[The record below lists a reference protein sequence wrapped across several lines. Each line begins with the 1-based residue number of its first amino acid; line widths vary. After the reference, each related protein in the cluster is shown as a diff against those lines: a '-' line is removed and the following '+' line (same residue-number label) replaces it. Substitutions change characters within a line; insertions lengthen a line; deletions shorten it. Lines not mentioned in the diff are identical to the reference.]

1 MAVVFLW
8 SCRHFSKA
16 LQGERLEQMKG
27 QLGNA
32 QEVKG

>member
-1 MAVVFLW
+1 MGVFFLC

-16 LQGERLEQMKG
+16 LQGERLGQMKG

-32 QEVKG
+32 QEVKS